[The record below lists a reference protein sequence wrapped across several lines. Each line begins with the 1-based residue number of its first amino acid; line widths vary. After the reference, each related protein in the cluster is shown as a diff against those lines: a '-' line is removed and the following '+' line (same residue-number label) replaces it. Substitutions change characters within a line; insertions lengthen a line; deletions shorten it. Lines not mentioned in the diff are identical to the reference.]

1 MGATDPK
8 QEYPVTHGMIHS
20 SPVLGCTARTLAALL
35 LTLGLACGGGG
46 SKPADPP
53 TPPGAFVVQT
63 GTTAAALTLK
73 PFAANQQDK
82 VGPADWEPQYGKLP
96 EIVISPTSAGLDL
109 ALQSY
114 DDPAKARAL
123 VLRFAN
129 DGSDAFTLTKAYQ
142 APSLG
147 LLLGFASAP
156 DGGFYYAT
164 GSGDAQ
170 VSATYPPVGMYRS
183 NIVRV
188 YRADAAGQVQFDVDL
203 DLARHQFKNDAEPLI
218 HPGVASSARLA
229 VAGGQLA
236 LVHGINTGYDANANA
251 RHQKAISTYLDAQTG
266 AITAASGIWC
276 SHSFDQR
283 LLVDG
288 SDLYELHLGDAY
300 PRQVVVSRVRSGKA
314 GSGFGLCALKGALGA
329 NNTFTR
335 LGGMARIDSG
345 SGAGGYLTLFAME
358 HGDVVAKTV
367 NTSRDLA
374 LVRTV
379 PDFASGPA
387 AQALDGTFGSI
398 FTVTSSGATV
408 TNRVL
413 WLTNYDSTGNTQ
425 HAERPKLVALGGGQF
440 LVLWERWTLG
450 TATTFDGTYA
460 MRIDGAGSVLA
471 AATRVSDSHL
481 PRGDDAFLYRG
492 AACFVTGDGATGR
505 LVLHRISAALV
516 GSEVT
521 LLP

>member
-1 MGATDPK
+1 MGETDPK
-8 QEYPVTHGMIHS
+8 QENPVTHGMIHS
-20 SPVLGCTARTLAALL
+20 SPALGCTSRTLAALL
-35 LTLGLACGGGG
+35 VALGLGCGGS
-46 SKPADPP
+46 SKPVDPV
-53 TPPGAFVVQT
+53 TPPGSFVPQT
-63 GTTAAALTLK
+63 GTTATALAVK
-73 PFAANQQDK
+73 PFDVNRQDK
-82 VGPADWEPQYGKLP
+82 VGPGDWDPQYGKLP
-96 EIVISPTSAGLDL
+96 EIVASPTSTGLDV

-114 DDPAKARAL
+114 DDPAKARTL
-123 VLRFAN
+123 VLRFA
-129 DGSDAFTLTKAYQ
+129 DAGGDTFSLAKAYQ

-147 LLLGFASAP
+147 LLLGFASAS
-156 DGGFYYAT
+156 DGGFYFAT
-164 GSGDAQ
+164 GNEDAQ
-170 VSATYPPVGMYRS
+170 VSETYPPVGTYRS
-183 NIVRV
+183 NIVRA
-188 YRADAAGQVQFDVDL
+188 YRADAEGQVRFDVDL
-203 DLARHQFKNDAEPLI
+203 DLARHQFKGDAEPLI
-218 HPGVASSARLA
+218 NPGVASSARLA

-236 LVHGINTGYDANANA
+236 VVHGINTGYDANVNA

-266 AITAASGIWC
+266 AITSASGIWC

-288 SDLYELHLGDAY
+288 SDLYELHLGDAH

-314 GSGFGLCALKGALGA
+314 GSGFGLCSLKGALGA

-335 LGGMARIDSG
+335 LGGIARIDSG
-345 SGAGGYLTLFAME
+345 AGAGGYLTLFAME
-358 HGDVVAKTV
+358 HGDVVSKTV

-379 PDFASGPA
+379 PNFASGQA
-387 AQALDGTFGSI
+387 AQAIDGTFGST
-398 FTVTSSGATV
+398 FTVTSSGSTV

-413 WLTNYDSTGNTQ
+413 WLTNYDGAGNTQ

-450 TATTFDGTYA
+450 TSTTFDGTYA

-481 PRGDDAFLYRG
+481 PRGDDAFLYDG
-492 AACFVTGDGATGR
+492 AACFVTGDSATGK
-505 LVLHRISAALV
+505 LVLHRVSASLV